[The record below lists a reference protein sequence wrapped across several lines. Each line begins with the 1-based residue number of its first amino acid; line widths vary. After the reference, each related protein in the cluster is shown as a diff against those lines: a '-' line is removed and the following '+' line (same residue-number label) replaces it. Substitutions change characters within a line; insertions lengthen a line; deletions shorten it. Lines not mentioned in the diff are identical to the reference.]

1 MLQQTYPPIPQP
13 IYLMGPAL
21 LWQMGSTPA
30 EAAPDLI
37 AVIRGLDTLYTHAR
51 GIDSERDTATGL
63 DTQYIRL
70 RGRD

>member
-1 MLQQTYPPIPQP
+1 MLQQTYPPIPKP

-37 AVIRGLDTLYTHAR
+37 AVIRGLD
-51 GIDSERDTATGL
+51 SERDTTTGL